1 MIVLTFIFTH
11 ENNEI
16 LKTYT
21 NPLKEAIRQSLPTKL
36 NPTKSYQQPLPLSS
50 LKYVPRRAHPRKL
63 KYSQL
68 KIKEIPHWIS
78 CPDAETENGI
88 WSVAVTLNEVD
99 YALVLA
105 ASIKVQ
111 NIQQPC

>member
-21 NPLKEAIRQSLPTKL
+21 NPLKEAIRQSLPTKH
-36 NPTKSYQQPLPLSS
+36 NPTNRNQLSS